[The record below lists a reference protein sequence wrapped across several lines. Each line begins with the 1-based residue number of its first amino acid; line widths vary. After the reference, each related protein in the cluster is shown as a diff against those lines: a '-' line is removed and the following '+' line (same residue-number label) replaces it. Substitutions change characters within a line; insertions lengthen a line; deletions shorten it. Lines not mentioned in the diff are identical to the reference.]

1 MMSDPR
7 PDPSRAKLKLVAV
20 LNPNHMHSDAVYKR
34 MQEASQNCYLAS
46 TISRVD
52 FNRLD
57 WGQAELLDKV
67 YSADVVL
74 VDLTDKTM
82 RPAMMHH
89 LGVRGSFRRNQ
100 TIITLPNSE
109 DGLKFA
115 EKVDTYNDEWCIVQ
129 YPLEAL
135 PDSPVASHE
144 NDEDGD
150 GDGSETADEATTDAE
165 GTEDEQNTT
174 ISAKPLSPSDKLV
187 VDLISVLEEFGLN
200 QPKQEQQRVLENIR
214 KAEKLSEEERVTVYD
229 AIVRQLET
237 DPGQLVTSEVIHRLC
252 LGYRDVQG
260 HTKLINLYETTIDLL
275 KTNVP
280 CPDSE
285 SSDCEEEV
293 LESLIPLKYQY
304 ANALNRRNH
313 GSDRTKALKVLKE
326 EVIANSTPQ
335 VDHLCLVGR
344 IYKDIYSDS
353 KMQDAEALNTAIEWY
368 RKGYN
373 ARPSTYP
380 AVNLASL
387 LVMSGEDI
395 SSCDELQDLN
405 VFVRFE
411 LGKKGKIEAMKDYWD
426 VATLFEMHLLA
437 KKYKDALP
445 VAAQMFRLKPPVW
458 HFTTTLKNCSMID
471 SKREELQSNPRYAR
485 RHPTPKLTEEQVAQK
500 NVFDWWVR
508 VFRIYSGE
516 EAFQHGDDS
525 VEHVP
530 VLLLE
535 PKSTTATSLDKETV
549 KYQPCQLSLQLFDSP
564 DEGSFELHNISEAVS
579 TLLSNGQH
587 LEKGRKHKWAI
598 SPDKI
603 TRVLAKDSLQLDMVA
618 ENNDF
623 NLFFPTETI
632 RNVVYRLL
640 QKHVQ
645 PVEPIEE
652 DREISFDYIIADGGK
667 KVLLGQGSFGKV
679 FLATRRDGKGQI
691 AVKQVALTRKNDLV
705 SIRDE
710 VRMHMHWH
718 HEHIVD
724 LLGFQDMKEGDKV
737 IGIQMLMEY
746 VPGGSLQTLL
756 DDMWQ
761 GGIKDETILRDYFI
775 HMLSGVQY
783 LHSCSVVHRD
793 LKPANVLVDRYSGC
807 LKLIDFG
814 LSRRQSA
821 LQSRVRG
828 MAGTY
833 RYMAP
838 EVVSDVRGYSF
849 KADIWSVGCIL
860 LAMLTGKHP
869 HDDLVEDHQVL
880 NRLGNNGTPP
890 PLPSDIDKYPQ
901 VKQVLEYIFVAAE
914 TRPSAKSLLDKTRWL
929 KRSLQDKKHRTSRK
943 SLEGSL
949 PLATSG
955 EVARIKTALTDMIAS
970 KQAEILEAWIKAGM
984 SAASEVPSARSLIN
998 QDKLEVVLRTIV
1010 HSIKSGDVNRDDK
1023 YMDLVGELTTTAR
1036 PLLREYL
1043 ESLPRV
1049 VILFCRN
1056 KAFEPHW
1063 LFEVSRFLE
1072 KAVADCTVE
1081 LEVAIVSD
1089 QKEKKQKKEQKK
1101 KEKELKEQRNIQRH
1115 RKQIRALAEED
1126 YFEGFEPKTPR
1137 GSGDL
1142 AAATN
1147 EASSITV
1154 KFLEPGKE
1162 AEMAKQHPSGILK
1175 QGLTEEV
1182 TAEMIPE
1189 AVPVVSSPLMEQV
1202 LTAMLS
1208 QLQSM
1213 RTSPQLQRTNLSVD
1227 GDLTPEL
1234 LGLLNGAGLA
1244 SNDVR
1249 SVLLQHSILDEE
1261 TFLMLENDDLREL
1274 FPVMGTRLKMRSLIR
1289 DARTQ
1294 LD

>member
-1 MMSDPR
+1 
-7 PDPSRAKLKLVAV
+7 
-20 LNPNHMHSDAVYKR
+20 
-34 MQEASQNCYLAS
+34 
-46 TISRVD
+46 
-52 FNRLD
+52 
-57 WGQAELLDKV
+57 
-67 YSADVVL
+67 
-74 VDLTDKTM
+74 
-82 RPAMMHH
+82 
-89 LGVRGSFRRNQ
+89 
-100 TIITLPNSE
+100 
-109 DGLKFA
+109 
-115 EKVDTYNDEWCIVQ
+115 
-129 YPLEAL
+129 
-135 PDSPVASHE
+135 
-144 NDEDGD
+144 
-150 GDGSETADEATTDAE
+150 
-165 GTEDEQNTT
+165 
-174 ISAKPLSPSDKLV
+174 
-187 VDLISVLEEFGLN
+187 
-200 QPKQEQQRVLENIR
+200 
-214 KAEKLSEEERVTVYD
+214 
-229 AIVRQLET
+229 
-237 DPGQLVTSEVIHRLC
+237 
-252 LGYRDVQG
+252 
-260 HTKLINLYETTIDLL
+260 
-275 KTNVP
+275 
-280 CPDSE
+280 
-285 SSDCEEEV
+285 
-293 LESLIPLKYQY
+293 
-304 ANALNRRNH
+304 
-313 GSDRTKALKVLKE
+313 
-326 EVIANSTPQ
+326 
-335 VDHLCLVGR
+335 
-344 IYKDIYSDS
+344 
-353 KMQDAEALNTAIEWY
+353 
-368 RKGYN
+368 
-373 ARPSTYP
+373 
-380 AVNLASL
+380 
-387 LVMSGEDI
+387 
-395 SSCDELQDLN
+395 
-405 VFVRFE
+405 
-411 LGKKGKIEAMKDYWD
+411 
-426 VATLFEMHLLA
+426 
-437 KKYKDALP
+437 
-445 VAAQMFRLKPPVW
+445 
-458 HFTTTLKNCSMID
+458 
-471 SKREELQSNPRYAR
+471 
-485 RHPTPKLTEEQVAQK
+485 
-500 NVFDWWVR
+500 
-508 VFRIYSGE
+508 
-516 EAFQHGDDS
+516 
-525 VEHVP
+525 
-530 VLLLE
+530 
-535 PKSTTATSLDKETV
+535 
-549 KYQPCQLSLQLFDSP
+549 
-564 DEGSFELHNISEAVS
+564 
-579 TLLSNGQH
+579 
-587 LEKGRKHKWAI
+587 
-598 SPDKI
+598 
-603 TRVLAKDSLQLDMVA
+603 MVA

-1043 ESLPRV
+1043 DKLPRV
-1049 VILFCRN
+1049 VISFCRESP
-1056 KAFEPHW
+1056 FEPHW
-1063 LFEVSRFLE
+1063 LFEVSRFLQ
-1072 KAVADCTVE
+1072 KAVEDCTAKLKVE
-1081 LEVAIVSD
+1081 IASD
-1089 QKEKKQKKEQKK
+1089 QKRKEKKLQAKRLRTKRTQERLNAMDDEDDSCKPRRSSGGLLDSTGTTQPAV
-1101 KEKELKEQRNIQRH
+1101 LKSKSLDPGY
-1115 RKQIRALAEED
+1115 KQ
-1126 YFEGFEPKTPR
+1126 T
-1137 GSGDL
+1137 
-1142 AAATN
+1142 AT
-1147 EASSITV
+1147 
-1154 KFLEPGKE
+1154 
-1162 AEMAKQHPSGILK
+1162 AKRRQAHLLK
-1175 QGLTEEV
+1175 HVSNARQDTSD
-1182 TAEMIPE
+1182 TIPE
-1189 AVPVVSSPLMEQV
+1189 IIAQDVPVVSSPLMEQV

-1213 RTSPQLQRTNLSVD
+1213 KTSTQLQRTNSLSVD